1 MERRE
6 RWTYQK
12 AASCGLL
19 TAATLLCRADAVA
32 ANAPPSPERPWHPT
46 GEPELQAGA
55 TSLRTRDIPIDPIR
69 AYSLVELIDL
79 AETHNPETRF
89 AWERARAQAATLGL
103 ARSELY
109 PTLAASAL
117 AQIDRDTV
125 FFGTSFYR
133 HTIQEI
139 EPTFVRGD
147 LLISLRRVSRT
158 RTGDLMPLEPLG
170 EKCKR
175 VDHLCG
181 SYV

>member
-1 MERRE
+1 MTQR
-6 RWTYQK
+6 YG
-12 AASCGLL
+12 ALL
-19 TAATLLCRADAVA
+19 FTVLFCRAYAVSQE
-32 ANAPPSPERPWHPT
+32 APPSPDRPWHSA
-46 GEPELQAGA
+46 GERGLRGEA
-55 TSLRTRDIPIDPIR
+55 TSVGAPDIPVDPGR
-69 AYSLVELIDL
+69 FYSLAELIDL

-109 PTLAASAL
+109 PTLAASVL
-117 AQIDRDTV
+117 AQIDRETV
-125 FFGTSFYR
+125 FFGTNLYR

-147 LLISLRRVSRT
+147 SLFSLCRVSRT

-175 VDHLCG
+175 VDHVCG